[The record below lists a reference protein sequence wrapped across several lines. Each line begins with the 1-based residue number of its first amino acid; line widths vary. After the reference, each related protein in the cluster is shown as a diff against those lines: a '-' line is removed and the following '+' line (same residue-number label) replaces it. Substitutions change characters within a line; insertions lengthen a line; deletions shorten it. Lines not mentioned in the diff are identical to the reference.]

1 VSIKNCSFTW
11 KLLVVGNLFSL
22 FFNVLVWLTCH
33 EHFNQAHILC
43 TCGRLWVFIPFY
55 RCPAFAFIMTATTK
69 TIHCCRCC
77 NFHNKAKKQV
87 NSNNNKNNENRKQ
100 TPWPKCA
107 LPTQKINS
115 PPPIEPLLLLFLIC
129 LNIF

>member
-1 VSIKNCSFTW
+1 MFFNFFINFNFSVSIKNCSFTW

-77 NFHNKAKKQV
+77 NFHNKAKK
-87 NSNNNKNNENRKQ
+87 NKSTATIIRIMKTENKHLDPNARYQRRK
-100 TPWPKCA
+100 
-107 LPTQKINS
+107 
-115 PPPIEPLLLLFLIC
+115 
-129 LNIF
+129 